1 LETATK
7 RLYEGMFLVDS
18 AQAAADWDG
27 TLAVIET
34 ILKRADADVVSM
46 RKWGERR
53 LAYEINHQTRGTYIL
68 CYFKANGQRI
78 AGMEKDVQLS
88 EKVMRVLILGTEKR
102 PAKMLEADI
111 AGPSTEA
118 DASASERQR
127 AEASAPKAVAETPAE
142 AGAAPEPAPTTE
154 GEASQEPKTP
164 VVETPAVEPTAEG
177 APEATATETAAP
189 ESAPASDEPT
199 SPVEAPAAETETV
212 PEAGSEQPE
221 KL

>member
-78 AGMEKDVQLS
+78 AGIEKDVQLS

-111 AGPSTEA
+111 AGVS
-118 DASASERQR
+118 
-127 AEASAPKAVAETPAE
+127 AE
-142 AGAAPEPAPTTE
+142 AGSRGRSSRKAGGACGRGRSGKRRRDTGSGNCGLRACPDARNTGVRRAGDPGRNAGVRATGNRGSRIGRA
-154 GEASQEPKTP
+154 GEALKYRSANGQKHKGAGRRHRGA
-164 VVETPAVEPTAEG
+164 VVRCALVSVA
-177 APEATATETAAP
+177 
-189 ESAPASDEPT
+189 
-199 SPVEAPAAETETV
+199 
-212 PEAGSEQPE
+212 
-221 KL
+221 

>member
-1 LETATK
+1 METATK

-78 AGMEKDVQLS
+78 AGIEKDVQLS

-111 AGPSTEA
+111 AGVS
-118 DASASERQR
+118 
-127 AEASAPKAVAETPAE
+127 AEAEGQSAEQHAAQAVAETSAE
-142 AGAAPEPAPTTE
+142 AGAAKEPAPAAG
-154 GEASQEPKTP
+154 GEAPEKQEA
-164 VVETPAVEPTAEG
+164 PAVE
-177 APEATATETAAP
+177 AAP
-189 ESAPASDEPT
+189 ESAAET
-199 SPVEAPAAETETV
+199 PAAETAASEPAPTPETPV
-212 PEAGSEQPE
+212 SDEQATPVETPASEPQATAEAGSEEPE

>member
-1 LETATK
+1 METATK

-34 ILKRADADVVSM
+34 ILKRADAEVVSM

-53 LAYEINHQTRGTYIL
+53 LSYEINHQTRGTYIL

-78 AGMEKDVQLS
+78 AGIEKDVQLS

-102 PAKMLEADI
+102 PAKMLETDI

-118 DASASERQR
+118 AEDASAGQST
-127 AEASAPKAVAETPAE
+127 AEGAPKAVAKTPAE
-142 AGAAPEPAPTTE
+142 PGAAPESAPKAE
-154 GEASQEPKTP
+154 GEASQEP
-164 VVETPAVEPTAEG
+164 EEPAAEAVTE
-177 APEATATETAAP
+177 APATETAAP
-189 ESAPASDEPT
+189 ESAPAET
-199 SPVEAPAAETETV
+199 PAAESETV
-212 PEAGSEQPE
+212 SEAGTEEPE

>member
-1 LETATK
+1 METATK

-78 AGMEKDVQLS
+78 AGIEKDVQLS

-102 PAKMLEADI
+102 PAKMIEADI
-111 AGPSTEA
+111 AGV
-118 DASASERQR
+118 SAKAEEPAAEGRSAAEGAAKAGAETRAETGAAEESAPAAG
-127 AEASAPKAVAETPAE
+127 AEASEK
-142 AGAAPEPAPTTE
+142 
-154 GEASQEPKTP
+154 Q
-164 VVETPAVEPTAEG
+164 ETPAVE
-177 APEATATETAAP
+177 AAP
-189 ESAPASDEPT
+189 EGAAETPAAEAPVEEAAPASDEQAT
-199 SPVEAPAAETETV
+199 PVETPASEPQATA
-212 PEAGSEQPE
+212 EAGSEEPE

>member
-1 LETATK
+1 
-7 RLYEGMFLVDS
+7 MFLVDS

-78 AGMEKDVQLS
+78 AGIEKDVQLS

-111 AGPSTEA
+111 AGVS
-118 DASASERQR
+118 
-127 AEASAPKAVAETPAE
+127 AEAEEAAAEGRSAGEGAAKAVAAGEATPA
-142 AGAAPEPAPTTE
+142 AGGEAPEK
-154 GEASQEPKTP
+154 Q
-164 VVETPAVEPTAEG
+164 ETPAVE
-177 APEATATETAAP
+177 AAP
-189 ESAPASDEPT
+189 EGTAEMPAETPAAEAPVQEPAPASDEQAT
-199 SPVEAPAAETETV
+199 PVETPASEPQATA
-212 PEAGSEQPE
+212 EAGSEEPE